1 MELDLECELVSSV
14 TVLGTNFNLE
24 YKGLHLICF
33 HCGKYGHKDSQCLF
47 ASLTSGTTHQL
58 GASSVWVRI
67 PMLPMELYNSE
78 FLYKVGDLLGTTL
91 KIDVNMPIQNRGKFA
106 RICVELDLECELVPS
121 VTVLGMDFNLEY
133 EGLHLICFHCG
144 KYGHSDS

>member
-1 MELDLECELVSSV
+1 
-14 TVLGTNFNLE
+14 
-24 YKGLHLICF
+24 
-33 HCGKYGHKDSQCLF
+33 
-47 ASLTSGTTHQL
+47 
-58 GASSVWVRI
+58 
-67 PMLPMELYNSE
+67 MLPMELYNSE